1 MELLEVNPTPLWRLP
16 MTRSPQVFNSQ
27 GHLNLRQFFNASSGF
42 PTPAWFLLKRL
53 YSSERCLPIFTYLSN
68 LEGSSLSVSS
78 YRSKKNCWLFS
89 LVSFYLLLGSS
100 GDFQAP
106 YMWNQKLGGHS
117 FHSLHYKS
125 TRTYSLQILAR
136 ETWWVLRNLTKIWHS
151 PGHPEAPPK
160 LEASLPAQLHR
171 KGGKTD
177 SWGGQMPRRDRCQVF
192 LNDFNWR
199 LKPSKP

>member
-1 MELLEVNPTPLWRLP
+1 MPV
-16 MTRSPQVFNSQ
+16 QVFLPQ
-27 GHLNLRQFFNASSGF
+27 HGFCSSVSIPVSGVF
-42 PTPAWFLLKRL
+42 Q
-53 YSSERCLPIFTYLSN
+53 YSPIFPILRAV
-68 LEGSSLSVSS
+68 VSS
-78 YRSKKNCWLFS
+78 YRSKKNCWFFS
-89 LVSFYLLLGSS
+89 LVSFHLLSS

-177 SWGGQMPRRDRCQVF
+177 SWGGQMPRTDRCQVF